1 MPSVSE
7 YIGQG
12 RTFLSEVQTEL
23 RKVHFPNRQETSQF
37 PWVVLIVVT
46 FVSAYLGLVDYLVS
60 LAMRMVF

>member
-12 RTFLSEVQTEL
+12 RTFLSEVNTEL
-23 RKVHFPNRQETSQF
+23 RKVHYPNRQETMNF
-37 PWVVLIVVT
+37 TWVVLIVVT

-60 LAMRMVF
+60 LAMRLVF